1 VAGRIEFG
9 LQAGAATMGLQRAE
23 DAAMNPS
30 QPRSPTTQL
39 TRGQLLRLRDK
50 RGRGVAVIS
59 GCVWVTQDADDRDIV
74 IDAGQSFVLDRP
86 GLAIVQALE
95 DTGLMLFDARA
106 HKPRAPAWPRLFL
119 REGNA

>member
-1 VAGRIEFG
+1 
-9 LQAGAATMGLQRAE
+9 
-23 DAAMNPS
+23 MNPR

-59 GCVWVTQDADDRDIV
+59 GSVWVTQDADDRDIV
-74 IDAGQSFVLDRP
+74 LDAGQSFVLDRP

-95 DTGLMLFDARA
+95 DTGLMVFDARA
-106 HKPRAPAWPRLFL
+106 HKPRVPAWPRLFW
-119 REGNA
+119 RTGNA